1 MEGKTSSQKISYRPK
16 KVRVR
21 DKGQIT
27 IPHEF
32 RRKFRIEE
40 DTVMDVYQLGEV
52 IIVSPEKLAV
62 KELAGAI
69 TSGMKE
75 RDISLDDLLAELR
88 EGSHEYKKEE

>member
-1 MEGKTSSQKISYRPK
+1 VEGKTCSQKISYRPK

-27 IPHEF
+27 IPYEF

-69 TSGMKE
+69 TAGMKE
-75 RDISLDDLLAELR
+75 QDISLDDLLAELR